1 MPHIL
6 VVEDEQHL
14 AFGIKFN
21 LEAEGYTVTTAG
33 DGPAALAVI
42 DSAQPPLD
50 LVVLD
55 LMLPG
60 MSGYAVCE
68 TLRGRG
74 DSFPIVMLTART
86 LVEDRIR
93 GFDAGADVYLQKP
106 FDLEELLSVIRSLLS
121 RRGRDDR
128 APEPVEAAATATVR
142 FGSAEVDF
150 ETWEATCRGEPVK
163 LTSLEMKLLK
173 YLVQHEGKVV
183 TRDELLTKVWGMN
196 RPPAT
201 RTVDTF
207 MLSLR
212 KTFEDDPSRPVH
224 FLSVRGTGY
233 KFVSDRAAPTSIA
246 AIPAASSRWTSARVL
261 MPLSA
266 TSSTS
271 SGTCSRSRSTVSRSV
286 VMVCKSRLLM
296 PTSVAPRSSTRGR
309 FSGSWSS
316 TSGVMPR
323 SRISR

>member
-21 LEAEGYTVTTAG
+21 LEAEDYVVTAVG
-33 DGPAALAVI
+33 DGPAALEQLA
-42 DSAQPPLD
+42 SAAPPVD

-68 TLRGRG
+68 AIRSRG
-74 DSFPIVMLTART
+74 DNVAVVMLTART

-93 GFDAGADVYLQKP
+93 GFDAGTDVYLQKP
-106 FDLEELLSVIRSLLS
+106 FDLEELLSVIRNLLARRS
-121 RRGRDDR
+121 RDERASDPPESDRG
-128 APEPVEAAATATVR
+128 ATRR
-142 FGSAEVDF
+142 FGSAEVNF
-150 ETWEATCRGEPVK
+150 ETWEATSRGEPVK

-173 YLVQHEGKVV
+173 YLVQNEGKVV
-183 TRDELLTKVWGMN
+183 SREELLTKVWGMN

-207 MLSLR
+207 MFNLR

-233 KFVSDRAAPTSIA
+233 RFVGEATTGREAPPRPGPDR
-246 AIPAASSRWTSARVL
+246 
-261 MPLSA
+261 PL
-266 TSSTS
+266 
-271 SGTCSRSRSTVSRSV
+271 
-286 VMVCKSRLLM
+286 
-296 PTSVAPRSSTRGR
+296 
-309 FSGSWSS
+309 
-316 TSGVMPR
+316 
-323 SRISR
+323 